1 MGTAKDP
8 GRANRCARFVAA
20 SVGFLALLGASYLA
34 LAAKPSPTLSDLRE
48 RTNQELERLLAER
61 DATSAIARW
70 RHDRAQSA
78 DLGDEAD
85 EEAKAA
91 DGGVGLPPIGIY
103 DGIYSASVTTR
114 RSGRLSAFR
123 IEVRNGVGS
132 GMESR
137 FDCGLARFSI
147 AISPGGEVSGM
158 GQIFSPTCLKIALP
172 IAGRAI
178 GGTLQLS
185 FGGES
190 VVLIKPED

>member
-1 MGTAKDP
+1 
-8 GRANRCARFVAA
+8 
-20 SVGFLALLGASYLA
+20 
-34 LAAKPSPTLSDLRE
+34 
-48 RTNQELERLLAER
+48 
-61 DATSAIARW
+61 
-70 RHDRAQSA
+70 
-78 DLGDEAD
+78 LGDEAD